1 MLGAVLP
8 AFNVLSTAFCVGLMD
23 AATKRT
29 ADHAAGV
36 RFEHTGS
43 TLADLPTVRAY
54 IARMRVKTDATRALL
69 HDTLSA
75 LETARA
81 DATLRVLECKA
92 AAGEAASEV
101 TDLAMRVCGGA
112 AYRRDVGVERL
123 FRDARA
129 STVMAPT
136 TDHLYEFIGRAVCG
150 LPVFG

>member
-1 MLGAVLP
+1 MEYILHRSMGSP
-8 AFNVLSTAFCVGLMD
+8 AA
-23 AATKRT
+23 
-29 ADHAAGV
+29 V
-36 RFEHTGS
+36 RFEHTDS

-69 HDTLSA
+69 LDTLTA

-92 AAGEAASEV
+92 AAGEAATEV

-112 AYRRDVGVERL
+112 AYRRDVGVERM

-150 LPVFG
+150 MPVFG